1 MDARRMVERLRAGDA
16 RALARAVSLV
26 EDGVEGAGELL
37 AECRKF
43 TGNALRVGVT
53 GSPGAG
59 KSTLVD
65 QMARWLRD
73 QGKRV
78 GVVAVDPTS
87 PYTGG
92 ALLGDRIRMQSL
104 ATDEDVYVRSMAS
117 RGAMGGLAHAV
128 GGVCDVI
135 AASGREIVLIETV
148 GVGQDEVEVA
158 QLANV
163 TVLVLVP
170 GMGDEVQAL
179 KAGVMEVADIFVVN
193 KSDCG
198 GAEQVEAEIV
208 AMQGLAERQDSW
220 VAPVVR
226 TVATTGEGIAGLM
239 ETVQRCAEVKRASA
253 ADRRSLRQAQD
264 RLFDSASAALGVA
277 QDETSF
283 GITGAQLR
291 LDHLGVAVKSI
302 AGARDFYEM
311 LGMKVSHEETVKHEQ
326 VRVAMLAMGESRLEL
341 LEPTHGDSVIG
352 RFLAKRGEG
361 LHHIALKVEDVDAT
375 FARLKENGVRLVND
389 EVRVGAGGHRY
400 FFVHPASTGGV
411 LMEIVGKG

>member
-1 MDARRMVERLRAGDA
+1 MVERLRAGDA
-16 RALARAVSLV
+16 RALARAVSIV
-26 EDGVEGAGELL
+26 EDGGLGVSELL

-43 TGNALRVGVT
+43 AGNVLKVGVT

-73 QGKRV
+73 QGRQV

-104 ATDEDVYVRSMAS
+104 AEDDHVYVRSMAS
-117 RGAMGGLAHAV
+117 RGAMGGLARAV
-128 GGVCDVI
+128 RGVCDVI
-135 AASGREIVLIETV
+135 AASGRAIVLIETV
-148 GVGQDEVEVA
+148 GVGQDEVEVT

-179 KAGVMEVADIFVVN
+179 KAGVMEVADLFVVN
-193 KSDCG
+193 KSDWG
-198 GAEQVEAEIV
+198 GAEQVAAEIV
-208 AMQGLAERQDSW
+208 AMQGLAARRDGW

-226 TVATTGEGIAGLM
+226 TVATTGEGIAELM
-239 ETVQRCAEVKRASA
+239 EAVQRCAAAKREIRLVKR
-253 ADRRSLRQAQD
+253 
-264 RLFDSASAALGVA
+264 
-277 QDETSF
+277 ETEE
-283 GITGAQLR
+283 LR

-302 AGARDFYEM
+302 AAARGFYEM
-311 LGMKVSHEETVKHEQ
+311 LGMEITREETVEHEL

-341 LEPTHGDSVIG
+341 LEPVREDSVIG
-352 RFLAKRGEG
+352 RFLTKRGEG
-361 LHHIALKVEDVDAT
+361 LHHIAMKVEDVDAT
-375 FARLKENGVRLVND
+375 FARLKENGVRLVSD
-389 EVRVGAGGHRY
+389 EVRIGAGGHRY

-411 LMEIVGKG
+411 LVEIVSPANKLPLQ